1 MTVAQEFESPKSKLA
16 RARHH
21 ISGLES
27 EIQKLIAGIRVERII
42 EPITPSH
49 GSLYDRWLRKY
60 AHDCAME
67 GRAPQEPPDATAY
80 VHKIHFQSLDI
91 SNLEPVA
98 GDAIQNLRQAL
109 DHAACS
115 CARSINKTDKSTFF
129 PLVERPDQLE
139 ARMKD
144 QASKLPPSIK
154 DIIRKSEPGGGLLYE
169 LHSLGGGDKHRLTC
183 SFVRQAISAPAFMK
197 AGPGWIGSGFG
208 SDEWDAINNDIRYA
222 MTSSPDEVNYQFRFG
237 IEIRFNASGIIS
249 TKPVLPA
256 LNEIADTVA
265 GIIGEMEIEMT
276 RLLSTS

>member
-1 MTVAQEFESPKSKLA
+1 MRLGLVFAFTLCCGGLFATTSTARSKRAHASGCNSGSFFGSGLAMTVTQEFESPKSKLA

-27 EIQKLIAGIRVERII
+27 EIQKLIAGIRFERII

-115 CARSINKTDKSTFF
+115 CAR
-129 PLVERPDQLE
+129 
-139 ARMKD
+139 
-144 QASKLPPSIK
+144 
-154 DIIRKSEPGGGLLYE
+154 
-169 LHSLGGGDKHRLTC
+169 
-183 SFVRQAISAPAFMK
+183 
-197 AGPGWIGSGFG
+197 
-208 SDEWDAINNDIRYA
+208 
-222 MTSSPDEVNYQFRFG
+222 
-237 IEIRFNASGIIS
+237 
-249 TKPVLPA
+249 
-256 LNEIADTVA
+256 
-265 GIIGEMEIEMT
+265 
-276 RLLSTS
+276 LSTRPTRAHFSPWLNAQPN